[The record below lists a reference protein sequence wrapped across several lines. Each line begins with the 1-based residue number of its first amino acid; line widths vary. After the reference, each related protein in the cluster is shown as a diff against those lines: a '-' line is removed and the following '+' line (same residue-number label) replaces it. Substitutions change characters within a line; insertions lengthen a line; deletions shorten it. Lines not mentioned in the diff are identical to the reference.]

1 MIADKVLTREVL
13 SVKMW
18 HYYFVLKKYVVILPH
33 GNALMTTQHHDYDG
47 GGLNHSA
54 GSLAR
59 IRSRLPAFAAAEQ
72 KVALWVLQNPEK
84 VIHMS
89 MARIARECGVS
100 DTTVLRFCRAAGFQ
114 GYTDMKLS
122 IVQDLATPTQLV
134 HDDISEDDDALTIAR
149 KVFLSNIQALQDTL
163 EVLDGKALVQAADM
177 IAAAKQILIIGV
189 GTSGPIVQ
197 DMYHMFFRLGFHV
210 RAQTDSYL
218 QLMEA
223 ALVGADDVV
232 IGISQSGTSTD
243 PVLTLEEAKRNG
255 AGTIVITGNAES
267 PITKHADVTLLAVSR
282 ETRAEAIASRIA
294 QMTLVDALYVIIS
307 MRMLPITTLNENKI
321 WKAIIQSHKTL

>member
-1 MIADKVLTREVL
+1 MPESSSGRN
-13 SVKMW
+13 
-18 HYYFVLKKYVVILPH
+18 
-33 GNALMTTQHHDYDG
+33 GN
-47 GGLNHSA
+47 GLAPSA
-54 GSLAR
+54 SSLAR
-59 IRSRLPAFAAAEQ
+59 IRSRLPALAAAEQ
-72 KVALWVLQNPEK
+72 KVAQWVLQHADE
-84 VIHMS
+84 VVHMS
-89 MARIARECGVS
+89 MAQVARECGVS

-134 HDDISEDDDALTIAR
+134 HDDISEDDDAITIAR
-149 KVFLSNIQALQDTL
+149 KVFHSNIQALQDTL
-163 EVLDGKALVQAADM
+163 EVLDGDALVRAADM
-177 IAAAKQILIIGV
+177 IANADQILIIGV

-197 DMYHMFFRLGFHV
+197 DMYHMFFRLGFNV

-223 ALVGADDVV
+223 ALVRPGDVV
-232 IGISQSGTSTD
+232 VGISQSGSSTD

-267 PITKHADVTLLAVSR
+267 PITKFADVTLLAVSR

-307 MRMLPITTLNENKI
+307 MRMLPITTRNENKI
-321 WKAIIQSHKTL
+321 WKAIIRKTL